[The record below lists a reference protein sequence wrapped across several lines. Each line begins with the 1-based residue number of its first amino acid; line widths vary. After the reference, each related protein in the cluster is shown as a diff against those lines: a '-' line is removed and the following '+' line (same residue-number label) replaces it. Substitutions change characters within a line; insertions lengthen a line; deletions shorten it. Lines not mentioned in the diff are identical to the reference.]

1 MSAVDQLIALLQEN
15 SSTYADYLKRAIIE
29 TVLDTNDEKL
39 LNYIHTVL
47 MTAVTAG
54 TQTKDC

>member
-1 MSAVDQLIALLQEN
+1 MSAVDQLIALLQET

-39 LNYIHTVL
+39 LNYIHTML
-47 MTAVTAG
+47 MAAVTAE
-54 TQTKDC
+54 TQTEDC